1 LALASSSGPANLPL
15 GVLPKVKYD
24 TTNIPMQPGDR
35 ICLYTDGVTDCV
47 GPDGEPFGDTG
58 LADSLNR
65 NAGLS
70 PAGLKAA
77 ILGDLKRHLA
87 ECPPD
92 DDVTLLIAE
101 IS

>member
-1 LALASSSGPANLPL
+1 
-15 GVLPKVKYD
+15 
-24 TTNIPMQPGDR
+24 MQPGDR
-35 ICLYTDGVTDCV
+35 ICLYTDGVTDCA
-47 GPDGEPFGDTG
+47 GPDGEPFGDAG

-87 ECPPD
+87 GFPPD
-92 DDVTLLIAE
+92 DDVTLFIAE